1 MASGM
6 LGKRDLLYMP
16 PELLP
21 KAKKTCR
28 KGRLSEKDGQQD
40 GERDEQAIMV
50 MEPKAVDVQIKEL
63 VLPGHYVA
71 NCSADWKQGAR
82 GMMVDRLFEAA
93 EELNLHY
100 RVLYLAAN
108 LTDQFSYLVSKY
120 CPGMK
125 RINLSAVGY
134 TCIWIAQQQ
143 VKGGASW
150 EFGQK
155 IVELMNDMPKNKS
168 YDLQA
173 LVDIEKKVKS
183 VVGSGCECE
192 TAADLV
198 VRYAMAA
205 QLPSGTEPHV
215 FAKFL
220 TELALTEF
228 DLSKY
233 GPKMLTAAC
242 VWGARSLCLDLPEEE
257 DYPPELERIS
267 GLTYTDIMPC
277 VQDLWRALK
286 QLNRSENRAMASFQ
300 ERWRT
305 DERYSLS
312 DRLYGEIKK
321 PTPPRTP
328 SDGLCLPADYPESCS
343 DEFKTEIRGHV
354 VDRMMAVSD
363 KFGIQTRTLNLAVTL
378 KDSYLYTANN
388 EFANSGIPRFSLLA
402 VGFTCL
408 YMASSH
414 QVPLS
419 DLTAALNKEPASAF
433 RPRIYTEQD
442 IIAIEKAIIDVVASK
457 LTAVWLAADRTAAD
471 FADRFAAAGGIS
483 GGSKHRAFVDFL
495 LELAMT
501 DFDMAKYTPK
511 TLAAAAVWETRQM
524 WMVRPGQSHAGE
536 EPFSEGLGEASG
548 LSEEDVA
555 PCAKDLARLLMAI
568 GQRNSIPA
576 TMLSCLR
583 RWSTTER
590 FKWGLFSFLSP

>member
-28 KGRLSEKDGQQD
+28 KGRLSEKDGEQD

-125 RINLSAVGY
+125 RISISPVGY

-183 VVGSGCECE
+183 VVGSGFECE

-198 VRYAMAA
+198 ARYAMAA
-205 QLPSGTEPHV
+205 QLPSGTEPHM

-220 TELALTEF
+220 AELALTEF
-228 DLSKY
+228 DLAKY

-257 DYPPELERIS
+257 DYPPELERVS
-267 GLTYTDIMPC
+267 GLTYTDIMPA
-277 VQDLWRALK
+277 VQDLWQTLK
-286 QLNRSENRAMASFQ
+286 QLNRAENRAMASFV

-305 DERYSLS
+305 DERYNLS

-321 PTPPRTP
+321 STPPRTP
-328 SDGLCLPADYPESCS
+328 SDGLCVPADYPGSCS
-343 DEFKTEIRGHV
+343 DEFKTDIRGHV
-354 VDRMMAVSD
+354 VDRMMAASD
-363 KFGIQTRTLNLAVTL
+363 KFGIHTRTLNLAVTL
-378 KDSYLYTANN
+378 KDCYLYTANT

-402 VGFTCL
+402 VGYTCL

-414 QVPLS
+414 QMPLS
-419 DLTAALNKEPASAF
+419 DLTAALNEEPVSAF
-433 RPRIYTEQD
+433 RSRIYLEED
-442 IIAIEKAIIDVVASK
+442 IIAIEKAMIDVVASK

-495 LELAMT
+495 LELALT

-511 TLAAAAVWETRQM
+511 TLAAAAVLQTRQT
-524 WMVRPGQSHAGE
+524 WMVRPGQPNAGE
-536 EPFSEGLGEASG
+536 AAFADGLAQASG
-548 LSEEDVA
+548 LSEEDLA
-555 PCAKDLARLLMAI
+555 PCAKGMGRLLLAI
-568 GQRNSIPA
+568 GQRQDIPS
-576 TMLSCLR
+576 TMRACLQ
-583 RWSTTER
+583 RWSGAER
-590 FKWGLFSFLSP
+590 YKWGLYRFTTG